1 MLLSL
6 SIQTEDLGGNDPVS
20 LHDELLS
27 PRGSLSD
34 MLTEHGLFPVDS
46 LWAEMGRAGRRMQVE
61 GGGLKDSGR
70 KGDELQTG
78 RGITRVCK
86 ECTLV

>member
-20 LHDELLS
+20 PHDALPS
-27 PRGSLSD
+27 PQGSLSD

-46 LWAEMGRAGRRMQVE
+46 LWAWMGKAGRLMQVE
-61 GGGLKDSGR
+61 GGWAKGPGW

-78 RGITRVCK
+78 IGITQECK
-86 ECTLV
+86 EGTLV